1 MDTGLRRYDK
11 ENMFSLTLL
20 ANPAQS
26 PLSQK
31 EVDRIARELDAK
43 DIQWLER
50 SVACVLVIPS
60 LPRDLKDAS
69 TTLGMTCDWIVQ
81 PYLRPSYKLF
91 VADMESTII
100 ENECLDELADYVGLR
115 DKIENITRR
124 AMNGELDFKQ
134 ALKERVGLL
143 AGLPESA
150 LQEVYDQRVRLM
162 PGAEKLMAALKAAGI
177 YTMLVS
183 GGFSF
188 YTQRIK
194 ARLGFDEERG
204 NRLHI
209 LPPLAGG
216 DQEGGDK
223 EISPTLPSP
232 ASVGG
237 KLSGR
242 VIPPILDKDA
252 KRRALEEGCQKL
264 GISPSEAIAI
274 GDGANDLPMLLAA
287 GLGIAYHAKP
297 NVRAQA
303 KNQLN
308 HCDLSALAYVI

>member
-1 MDTGLRRYDK
+1 
-11 ENMFSLTLL
+11 MFSLTLL
-20 ANPAQS
+20 ANPAQ
-26 PLSQK
+26 PLLSQGDIDRMAIK
-31 EVDRIARELDAK
+31 LAAEEVC
-43 DIQWLER
+43 WLEAGI
-50 SVACVLVIPS
+50 ACRLIVKNDPS
-60 LPRDLKDAS
+60 SIIHHPSSDFIIQPHPR
-69 TTLGMTCDWIVQ
+69 
-81 PYLRPSYKLF
+81 PHYKLF

-115 DKIENITRR
+115 DKIEAITAR
-124 AMNGELDFKQ
+124 AMNGELDFEQ

-150 LQEVYDQRVRLM
+150 LQEVYDERVRIM
-162 PGAEKLMAALKAAGI
+162 PGAEALMKALKDADI
-177 YTMLVS
+177 NTMLVS

-194 ARLGFDEERG
+194 ARLGFDEERS
-204 NRLHI
+204 NRLEI

-223 EISPTLPSP
+223 LRKTHPHPTSP
-232 ASVGG
+232 ASGG
-237 KLSGR
+237 GVLSGR
-242 VIPPILDKDA
+242 VIPPILDKNA
-252 KRRALEEGCQKL
+252 KLAALNEGCTKL
-264 GISPSEAIAI
+264 SISPAEAIAI

-287 GLGIAYHAKP
+287 GLGVAYHAKP

-308 HCDLSALAYVI
+308 HCDLSALIYAIS

>member
-1 MDTGLRRYDK
+1 
-11 ENMFSLTLL
+11 MFSITLL
-20 ANPAQS
+20 ANPKQNPLTAQ
-26 PLSQK
+26 
-31 EVDRIARELDAK
+31 EVDSAARELKA
-43 DIQWLER
+43 QEVCWLEAGIACR
-50 SVACVLVIPS
+50 LIVENYSSSVIRHLSSDIIIQPH
-60 LPRDLKDAS
+60 PR
-69 TTLGMTCDWIVQ
+69 
-81 PYLRPSYKLF
+81 PRYKLF

-115 DKIENITRR
+115 DKIEAITAR
-124 AMNGELDFKQ
+124 AMNGELDFEQ

-150 LQEVYDQRVRLM
+150 LEEVYDERVRLM
-162 PGAEKLMAALKAAGI
+162 PGAEALMKALKDAGI

-194 ARLGFDEERG
+194 ARLGFDEERS
-204 NRLHI
+204 NQLEI
-209 LPPLAGG
+209 LLPLAGG

-223 EISPTLPSP
+223 LRKTHPHPTSP
-232 ASVGG
+232 ASWGG
-237 KLSGR
+237 VLSGR
-242 VIPPILDKDA
+242 VIPPILDKNA
-252 KRRALEEGCQKL
+252 KLAALNEGCTKL
-264 GISPSEAIAI
+264 SISPAEAIAI

-308 HCDLSALAYVI
+308 HCDLSALMYVI

>member
-1 MDTGLRRYDK
+1 
-11 ENMFSLTLL
+11 
-20 ANPAQS
+20 
-26 PLSQK
+26 
-31 EVDRIARELDAK
+31 VDRIARELDAK
-43 DIQWLER
+43 DIQWLEKG
-50 SVACVLVIPS
+50 VACALVIPS

-69 TTLGMTCDWIVQ
+69 ATLGMTCDWIVQ
-81 PYLRPSYKLF
+81 PHPRPSYKLF

-124 AMNGELDFKQ
+124 AMNGELDFEA
-134 ALKERVGLL
+134 ALTERVGLL

-162 PGAEKLMAALKAAGI
+162 PGAIELMKALKDAGI

-188 YTQRIK
+188 YTERIK
-194 ARLGFDEERG
+194 ARLGFDEERS
-204 NRLHI
+204 NKL
-209 LPPLAGG
+209 
-216 DQEGGDK
+216 
-223 EISPTLPSP
+223 EI
-232 ASVGG
+232 AAG
-237 KLSGR
+237 KLTGK
-242 VIPPILDKDA
+242 VLPPILDKHA
-252 KRRALEEGCQKL
+252 KLAALNEGCAKL
-264 GISPSEAIAI
+264 GIAPDEVIAI

-297 NVRAQA
+297 SVRAQA

-308 HCDLSALAYVI
+308 YCDLSALVWLLT